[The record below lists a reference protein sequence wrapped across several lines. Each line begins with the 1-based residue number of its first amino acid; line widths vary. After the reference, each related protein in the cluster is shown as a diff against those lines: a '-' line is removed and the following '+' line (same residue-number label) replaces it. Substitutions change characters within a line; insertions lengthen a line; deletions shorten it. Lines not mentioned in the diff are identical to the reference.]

1 MLVRSLKFERDMPFS
16 AAILCGGLNSR
27 MGGKNKGLLR
37 LNQET
42 FLQRLYRVLHPL
54 VTEII
59 LVTKDPA
66 QYTGLDLKIINDIYP
81 IRSSLAGVHAALTWA
96 ENAQVFIT
104 ACDLPL
110 LKPDLVNGLLE
121 SSSPGNDVVVPTS
134 EKYFEPLC
142 AVYSKACLPVIEE
155 LLDHQTLKISAL
167 FSRVRVKKIS
177 FQTLQTYDPE
187 LVSFVNVNSM
197 DDLEKVK
204 ELTNQSTKAED
215 HENCT
220 H

>member
-1 MLVRSLKFERDMPFS
+1 MPFS

-42 FLQRLYRVLHPL
+42 FLQRLHRVLHPL

-66 QYTGLDLKIINDIYP
+66 QYTGLDLKIIKDIYP
-81 IRSSLAGVHAALTWA
+81 IRSSLAGVHAALTRA
-96 ENAQVFIT
+96 ENDRVFIT

-110 LKPDLVNGLLE
+110 LKPALVNGLLE
-121 SSSPGNDVVVPTS
+121 SSSLESDVVVPTS

-142 AVYSKACLPVIEE
+142 AVYSKACLPVIKE
-155 LLDHQTLKISAL
+155 LLDQQTLKISVL

-177 FQTLQTYDPE
+177 FQFLQTYDPE

-197 DDLEKVK
+197 DDLEHVK
-204 ELTNQSTKAED
+204 ALMKAED
-215 HENCT
+215 HENHT
-220 H
+220 P